1 MAEASSDLKLPRKR
15 VGSLKIELLAN
26 ETPGRST
33 GDARDHAAARIIKS
47 VGGIGQ
53 PPGAV
58 FSARQSFGAGVEFHA
73 SAQVF
78 DVLPAHLIRQAV
90 LIVTCWVELIERAAA
105 PITWIA
111 VAGGVVVFGEEARS
125 ESRPW
130 NRVSSWSCPG
140 RRGHRRATMG
150 RERSTPQEILRVPHH
165 RQ

>member
-1 MAEASSDLKLPRKR
+1 
-15 VGSLKIELLAN
+15 LLAN

-33 GDARDHAAARIIKS
+33 GDPRDHAPARIVKS
-47 VGGIGQ
+47 VGRIGQ

-58 FSARQSFGAGVEFHA
+58 FSARQPFGAGVEFHA

-111 VAGGVVVFGEEARS
+111 VAGGVVVFGEQARS

-130 NRVSSWSCPG
+130 TRVSDGSCRGRPSQ
-140 RRGHRRATMG
+140 RRGT
-150 RERSTPQEILRVPHH
+150 V
-165 RQ
+165 